1 MNAFDVVRIFEEEVA
16 KYTGAP
22 YAVAVESCSNALLLC
37 CEYHK
42 VKKVQLPA
50 NTYVSVPNAVIR
62 AGGKVRFV
70 DKKWRGAYRLH
81 PYPIVDAAKRFTSGM
96 YETRTYMCVSFHG
109 RKILNAGRGG
119 MILTDDAE
127 AVEWFK
133 RARFD
138 GRKEGVPINEDDI
151 NVLGHH
157 VYMTPEQAT
166 AGLSRLMFLPQHNE
180 DMPAEDYGDLRK
192 HSIFKEHSYE

>member
-1 MNAFDVVRIFEEEVA
+1 
-16 KYTGAP
+16 
-22 YAVAVESCSNALLLC
+22 
-37 CEYHK
+37 
-42 VKKVQLPA
+42 
-50 NTYVSVPNAVIR
+50 
-62 AGGKVRFV
+62 
-70 DKKWRGAYRLH
+70 
-81 PYPIVDAAKRFTSGM
+81 
-96 YETRTYMCVSFHG
+96 
-109 RKILNAGRGG
+109 